1 MFTSFA
7 KSRLARRVFAVS
19 LGGVLALTFVEG
31 LARAMHPPPRVQLIG
46 PLVGVE
52 LLRTPW
58 GTTWKSH
65 DADVNPVSCPGGAP
79 QADDLHVV
87 LVGSSIVH
95 GAGLDDPQ
103 DRPGAALYRA
113 LAAKTPGRVCVEVI
127 AVPGSTFSTQVP
139 LARHQLAG
147 RPKADLLIWELWY
160 NTPNTLTDLGGLL
173 VNSGTLAADD
183 GGPPNPLNLP
193 RGLHYGLFA
202 HSMAYVQLSLGLAPT
217 HNPQLKDPWIWF
229 VAEGLGEARR
239 LADEHAEALV
249 WLAMPSLDRP
259 FPEQAAAPAE
269 SYQRVQAA
277 LDAQNVPMWSVAALW
292 ADTPPE
298 AVRLDPCC
306 HYNADGAERLGA
318 LLAGPILAVVAE

>member
-1 MFTSFA
+1 MPTPPS
-7 KSRLARRVFAVS
+7 KRLLVRRVLLVS
-19 LGGVLALTFVEG
+19 FGVLLSLALVEG
-31 LARAMHPPPRVQLIG
+31 LARAIRRPPRVQLIG

-65 DADVNPVSCPGGAP
+65 DADVNPVSCPGGAARP
-79 QADDLHVV
+79 EDLHVV
-87 LVGSSIVH
+87 LVGSSILH

-103 DRPGAALYRA
+103 ERPGAALYRA
-113 LAAKTPGRVCVEVI
+113 LAARSPGRVCVEVI

-139 LARHQLAG
+139 LARHQLSG

-160 NTPNTLTDLGGLL
+160 NTANTLTDLGELL
-173 VNSGTLAADD
+173 VNSGVLAADD

-202 HSMAYVQLSLGLAPT
+202 RSMAYVQLSVGLTST
-217 HNPQLKDPWIWF
+217 HNPRLKDPWIGF
-229 VAEGLGEARR
+229 VEEGLDEAKR

-259 FPEQAAAPAE
+259 FGEQAAAPAE

-277 LDAQNVPMWSVAALW
+277 LDAQGVPMWSAAALW

-298 AVRLDPCC
+298 SVRLDPCC
-306 HYNADGAERLGA
+306 HYSAAGAEQLGA
-318 LLAGPILAVVAE
+318 LLAEPILALTRE